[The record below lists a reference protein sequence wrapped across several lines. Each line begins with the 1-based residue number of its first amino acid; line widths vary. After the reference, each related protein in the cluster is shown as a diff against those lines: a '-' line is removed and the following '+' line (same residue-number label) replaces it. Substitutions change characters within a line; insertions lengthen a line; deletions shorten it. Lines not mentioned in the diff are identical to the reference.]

1 MSASAW
7 LTLYAMSVVV
17 GMGLTFGV
25 LLMFSLYRLLDAV
38 FDLITGKIPVRA
50 IVSNLFA
57 RITALVSS
65 TREDG
70 R

>member
-1 MSASAW
+1 MSAIAW

-25 LLMFSLYRLLDAV
+25 LLMFSLYRLLDV
-38 FDLITGKIPVRA
+38 LFDLITGRIPVRA
-50 IVSNLFA
+50 IVSNVFA

-65 TREDG
+65 TKEDG

>member
-1 MSASAW
+1 MSAIAW

-25 LLMFSLYRLLDAV
+25 LLMFSLYRLLDV
-38 FDLITGKIPVRA
+38 LFDLITGKVSIRA
-50 IVSNLFA
+50 IVSALFA

-65 TREDG
+65 TREDAK
-70 R
+70 